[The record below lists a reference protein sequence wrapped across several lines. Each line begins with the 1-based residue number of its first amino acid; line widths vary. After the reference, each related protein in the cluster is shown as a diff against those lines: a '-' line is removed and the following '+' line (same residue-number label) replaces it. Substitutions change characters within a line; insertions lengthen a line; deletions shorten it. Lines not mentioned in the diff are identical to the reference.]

1 MDYKDKVIQLFS
13 YLLNVKNLNEKII
26 RTVWD
31 YEKIYWEEDLCKTI
45 GCNINKGEDKD
56 WWLEISKKCKSI
68 YEQFFKLFLEF
79 QKKGESVE
87 IVWGHGLIAWNF
99 NNEKIMHPVL
109 TTRMKLDFNAN
120 SNIFSLIPDNK
131 TIMEANIFDGIDIPN
146 SYSILDIERKLK
158 DINFDPRNMNEIE
171 DILTEIVSYLSP
183 NGRFEKLRVPIDK
196 IALSS
201 DPVIYNIPVILI
213 RKNNMRLWQLE
224 LNNIINEVNNGQP
237 IPETINSLVN
247 DEKIEQ
253 SKEDLKEWSE
263 VHKDVLFPLPSNSE
277 QREVVKRICEN
288 YGVVVQGPPGTGK
301 SHTIANLIC
310 HLLAHGK
317 RVLVTSQT
325 DRALK
330 VLADK
335 IPEQVQPL
343 CMSVLGNDIA
353 SLKKLN
359 ESVKKISDNLSVNPK
374 NLYEEIQDLK
384 LELDKCKKSQELL
397 YDQFKEIQHIENEA
411 INYNNEKYKIV
422 DIAAWVKRN
431 KEKCSWIE
439 DKVSFEKKMPISEV
453 EFERL
458 TFLLSRIGKD
468 EKNNFDT
475 LKVMV
480 DKLPKSKEICQKIIR
495 FKEISNEYENCIKY
509 IKDWRIPDK
518 DRCNYDRLLQL
529 LAQCKNS
536 ICELENSIFSNIF
549 TKYYESKIVHDSMID
564 LWHKSNDYMLVL
576 GKIRNELRN
585 HSVELP
591 DKVDIDKLNKDFD
604 ILYENINSKKKVGK
618 LFRII
623 HPEFNYIINEC
634 IVDYKPLETLDQ
646 AFILK
651 LYIQEKLIVREL
663 TTLWNNTIK
672 EYESEVSEDDKNNLK
687 MIKIEQHIKHLNSI
701 VQWDKNYKKE
711 VIAALGKISISIN
724 IDWYK
729 KETYDY
735 LIEGVKC
742 IKKIDEYNNLK
753 AYIDVLKKLILA
765 TGKLEQLY
773 DAVEEMNLVKIN
785 DALKEIDNF
794 KIIKSKF
801 IELDNLIGKLEEACP
816 NTAQKILNQWE
827 NAGLLFKNWDSAWK
841 WAEWSSLLKDVH
853 KLNIDSIEE
862 AISEEKRRE
871 RMLIKELVAKRT
883 WYNQI
888 LKTTESEKRSLF
900 AWMQAVKRIGK
911 GTGKMASNYRRIA
924 QDEMEKCKRI
934 IPVWIMPLNRVVEN
948 IKLSRDL
955 FDVIIFDESSQSDIF
970 SICALMRAKKA
981 IIVGDDKQ
989 ISPEVVGID
998 QGFIQGLINKHLR
1011 DIPQNEWFDLQTSL
1025 YDTALRVFPNRLMLK
1040 EHFRCVPEIIK
1051 FSNDNCYAG
1060 DMKPLR
1066 YLKSYEAFYPPVV
1079 PVEIDNG
1086 YREQGKPINIPE
1098 AEFIANKV
1106 AECCRDRRY
1115 AGMTMGAISLLGESQ
1130 GELIESMIREKI
1142 GEEEMIKRKL
1152 ICGDAY
1158 SFQGDE
1164 RDIMFLS
1171 MVISNNVKFTALT
1184 KESDVRRFNVAAS
1197 RARNQMWLI
1206 YSIDLEELNPEC
1218 IRYSLL
1224 NYCLNYD
1231 KVNCHNTNINYAFQ
1245 TRFQK
1250 DVYNMIIDKGIELAP
1265 QVKIGRYK
1273 IDFVV
1278 EGSTNKIAIICEGE
1292 MLNEN
1297 YDWEERLEVQ
1307 MELER
1312 IGWTFL
1318 RIRPSEFYYNPEKTM
1333 DKLWQK
1339 LKNNDMEQYKNK
1351 NLIAEQLKV
1360 V

>member
-31 YEKIYWEEDLCKTI
+31 YEKIYWEEELCRTI
-45 GCNINKGEDKD
+45 GCSVNKGDNKD
-56 WWLEISKKCKSI
+56 WWLEISKKCNTI
-68 YEQFFKLFLEF
+68 YEQFFKLFLEL
-79 QKKGESVE
+79 QKKGENVE

-99 NNEKIMHPVL
+99 NNEKIVHPIL

-120 SNIFSLIPDNK
+120 GNIFNLIPDNK

-146 SYSILDIERKLK
+146 SCSIFDIERKLK
-158 DINFDPRNMNEIE
+158 DINLDPRNINEIE

-183 NGRFEKLRVPIDK
+183 NGRFEKRSVSMDK
-196 IALSS
+196 ITLSK
-201 DPVIYNIPVILI
+201 DPVIYNVPVILI

-224 LNNIINEVNNGQP
+224 LSNIINEINNGQP
-237 IPETINSLVN
+237 IPETIKALVSH
-247 DEKIEQ
+247 EKIEQ
-253 SKEDLKEWSE
+253 TKETLMEWSE
-263 VHKDVLFPLPSNSE
+263 VSKDVLFPLPSNSE
-277 QREVVKRICEN
+277 QREIVKRICKN

-330 VLADK
+330 VLTDK
-335 IPEQVQPL
+335 IPEQVRPL
-343 CMSVLGNDIA
+343 CMSVLGNDIS

-359 ESVKKISDNLSVNPK
+359 ESVKKMSDNLSVNPQ
-374 NLYEEIQDLK
+374 NLYEEIQELK
-384 LELDKCKKSQELL
+384 IQLDKCKKNQDFL
-397 YDQFKEIQHIENEA
+397 YNKFKEIQHIENEV
-411 INYNNEKYKIV
+411 INYNNEKYKIIDV
-422 DIAAWVKRN
+422 AAWVKRN

-439 DKVSFEKKMPISEV
+439 DKVRFEQKMPISKV

-458 TFLLSRIGKD
+458 TFLLSKISKKEKD
-468 EKNNFDT
+468 NFDT

-480 DKLPKSKEICQKIIR
+480 DKLPKSKEVCQRITR
-495 FKEISNEYENCIKY
+495 FKEISNEYEKCMKF
-509 IKDWRIPDK
+509 IKDWRIPNE
-518 DRCNYDRLLQL
+518 DRCNHDKLLQL
-529 LAQCKNS
+529 LIQCKNS
-536 ICELENSIFSNIF
+536 ISDIEESIFSGMF
-549 TKYYESKIVHDSMID
+549 QKYYESKMIHDSIVD
-564 LWHKSNDYMLVL
+564 LWHKCNEYMLVL

-604 ILYENINSKKKVGK
+604 VLYENINSKRRIGK
-618 LFRII
+618 FFRVI
-623 HPEFNYIINEC
+623 HPEFNYIIKEC

-651 LYIQEKLIVREL
+651 LYIQEKLIIREL

-672 EYESEVSEDDKNNLK
+672 ECKGEILEAESNNSRI
-687 MIKIEQHIKHLNSI
+687 IKIEQNIKYLNSI
-701 VQWDKNYKKE
+701 VEWDKNYKKE
-711 VIAALGKISISIN
+711 IIRLLGKISIPTN

-735 LIEGVKC
+735 LIECVRC
-742 IKKIDEYNNLK
+742 IKKIDEYNSLK
-753 AYIDVLKKLILA
+753 AYIEVLKKLILSA
-765 TGKLEQLY
+765 GKLNELH
-773 DAVEEMNLVKIN
+773 DAVEELDIAKIN
-785 DALKEIDNF
+785 EALKEIDNF
-794 KIIKSKF
+794 KITKNKF
-801 IELDNLIGKLEEACP
+801 MELDNLIEKLKEACP
-816 NTAQKILNQWE
+816 NTTKKLLSEWGRAAQIFN
-827 NAGLLFKNWDSAWK
+827 NWDSAWK
-841 WAEWSSLLKDVH
+841 WAEWNSLLKGIH
-853 KLNIDSIEE
+853 QLNIDSVEE

-871 RMLIKELVAKRT
+871 NMLIRNLVAKKT

-924 QDEMEKCKRI
+924 QDEMENCKRI
-934 IPVWIMPLNRVVEN
+934 IPVCIMSLNRVIEN

-955 FDVIIFDESSQSDIF
+955 FDVVIFDESSQSDIF

-989 ISPEVVGID
+989 ISPEVIGID

-1011 DIPQNEWFDLQTSL
+1011 DIPQSEWFDLQTSL
-1025 YDTALRVFPNRLMLK
+1025 YDTALRIFPNRLMLK

-1051 FSNDNCYAG
+1051 FCNDKCYAG

-1079 PVEIDNG
+1079 PVKINNG
-1086 YREQGKPINIPE
+1086 YREENKPINVPE
-1098 AEFIANKV
+1098 AEFIVNKI

-1115 AGMTMGAISLLGESQ
+1115 SEMTIGVISLLGEPQ
-1130 GELIESMIREKI
+1130 GELIENMLREKI
-1142 GEEEMIKRKL
+1142 GEEEMIKRKI

-1171 MVISNNVKFTALT
+1171 MVISNNVKFTSLT
-1184 KESDVRRFNVAAS
+1184 KESDIRRFNVAAS
-1197 RARNQMWLI
+1197 RARNQMWMI
-1206 YSIDLEELNPEC
+1206 YSIDLEDLNPEC

-1231 KVNCHNTNINYAFQ
+1231 KVSYRNTSINYALQ

-1250 DVYNMIIDKGIELAP
+1250 DVYNMIGAQGIELIP
-1265 QVKIGRYK
+1265 QVKIGKYK

-1278 EGSTNKIAIICEGE
+1278 EGSANKLAIICEGE
-1292 MLNEN
+1292 IPSED
-1297 YDWEERLEVQ
+1297 YDWNEKLEVQ

-1318 RIRPSEFYYNPEKTM
+1318 RIRPSEFYYNPEKVIER
-1333 DKLWQK
+1333 LWEK
-1339 LKNNDMEQYKNK
+1339 LKNNDIEQYKK
-1351 NLIAEQLKV
+1351 QNLMVEQLKV

>member
-1 MDYKDKVIQLFS
+1 MDYKDKVLQLFS

-45 GCNINKGEDKD
+45 GCNINKGNDKD
-56 WWLEISKKCKSI
+56 WWLEISKRCKSI

-99 NNEKIMHPVL
+99 NNEKIIHPVL

-131 TIMEANIFDGIDIPN
+131 TIMEANIFNGIDIPN

-158 DINFDPRNMNEIE
+158 DINFNPRNMNEIE

-224 LNNIINEVNNGQP
+224 LNNIISEVNSGQP
-237 IPETINSLVN
+237 IPETIKSLVN

-359 ESVKKISDNLSVNPK
+359 ESVKKISDNLSVNPQ
-374 NLYEEIQDLK
+374 NLYEKIQDLK
-384 LELDKCKKSQELL
+384 LELDKCKKNQELL
-397 YDQFKEIQHIENEA
+397 YDQFKEIQHIENEV
-411 INYNNEKYKIV
+411 INYNNEKYKII

-458 TFLLSRIGKD
+458 TFLLSRISKD

-475 LKVMV
+475 LKIMV
-480 DKLPKSKEICQKIIR
+480 DKLPKSKEICPKIIR
-495 FKEISNEYENCIKY
+495 FKELSNEYENCIKY
-509 IKDWRIPDK
+509 IKDWRVPDK
-518 DRCNYDRLLQL
+518 DRCNYDRLVQL
-529 LAQCKNS
+529 LVQCKNS
-536 ICELENSIFSNIF
+536 ICELENSIFGNIF
-549 TKYYESKIVHDSMID
+549 KKYYESKIVHDSMID

-585 HSVELP
+585 HSVKLP
-591 DKVDIDKLNKDFD
+591 NKVDIDKLNKDFD
-604 ILYENINSKKKVGK
+604 ILYENINSKKKIGK
-618 LFRII
+618 FFRII

-651 LYIQEKLIVREL
+651 LYIQERLIVRDL

-672 EYESEVSEDDKNNLK
+672 EYEGEISETYKNNLQ
-687 MIKIEQHIKHLNSI
+687 MIKIEQYIKHLNSI
-701 VQWDKNYKKE
+701 VQWDKNYKRE
-711 VIAALGKISISIN
+711 VIAALGKISISVN

-742 IKKIDEYNNLK
+742 IKKIDEFNNLK
-753 AYIDVLKKLILA
+753 AYIDVLKKLILS

-816 NTAQKILNQWE
+816 NTVKKILNQWE
-827 NAGLLFKNWDSAWK
+827 NAESFFKNWSSAWK
-841 WAEWSSLLKDVH
+841 WAEWSALLKDVH

-871 RMLIKELVAKRT
+871 KMLIKELVAKRT

-934 IPVWIMPLNRVVEN
+934 IPVWIMPLNRVIEN
-948 IKLSRDL
+948 IKLSKDL

-989 ISPEVVGID
+989 ISPEVIGID

-1025 YDTALRVFPNRLMLK
+1025 YDTALRVFPNRLMLR

-1066 YLKSYEAFYPPVV
+1066 YLKSYEAIYPPVV
-1079 PVEIDNG
+1079 PVKIANG
-1086 YREQGKPINIPE
+1086 YREQSKPINIPE
-1098 AEFIANKV
+1098 AEFIANKIV
-1106 AECCRDRRY
+1106 ECCRDRRY
-1115 AGMTMGAISLLGESQ
+1115 TGMTMGVISLLGESQ
-1130 GELIESMIREKI
+1130 GELIESMLREKI

-1171 MVISNNVKFTALT
+1171 MVISNNVKFTSLT
-1184 KESDVRRFNVAAS
+1184 KESDIRRFNVAAS

-1231 KVNCHNTNINYAFQ
+1231 KVNCHNANINYAFQ

-1250 DVYNMIIDKGIELAP
+1250 DVYNMISDKGIELAT
-1265 QVKIGRYK
+1265 QVKIGRHK

-1297 YDWEERLEVQ
+1297 YNLEERLEVQ
-1307 MELER
+1307 MGLER

-1333 DKLWQK
+1333 ERLWEK
-1339 LKNNDMEQYKNK
+1339 LKDNDIGQYKNK
-1351 NLIAEQLKV
+1351 NLIVEQLKV